1 MCKLKILIIED
12 NNLIALNLQ
21 EQLKRLG
28 HNIIKIVSNGK
39 NAIKLTEETNPDLIL
54 MDIQL
59 KGDLD
64 GIETAQIIKDKYNT
78 PIIYLTAYYT
88 NELLDCAQKTQPV
101 AYITKP
107 YEEEELQ
114 AAVQSLQKANNL

>member
-12 NNLIALNLQ
+12 NNLIALNLK
-21 EQLKRLG
+21 EQLKGLG

-59 KGDLD
+59 KGELD

-78 PIIYLTAYYT
+78 PLIYLTAYHT
-88 NELLDCAQKTQPV
+88 NELLDRAQKTQPI

-107 YEEEELQ
+107 YEEKELQ
-114 AAVQSLQKANNL
+114 TAIQCLQKTKN

>member
-88 NELLDCAQKTQPV
+88 NELLDRAQKTQPV